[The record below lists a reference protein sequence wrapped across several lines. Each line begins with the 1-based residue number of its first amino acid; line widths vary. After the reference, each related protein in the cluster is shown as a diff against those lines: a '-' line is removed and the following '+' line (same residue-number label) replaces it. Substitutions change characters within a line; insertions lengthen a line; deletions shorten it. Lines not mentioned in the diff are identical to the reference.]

1 MAVCGIQ
8 SVDLTRDAI
17 KILGVYFSYNI
28 NLMNQKNY
36 CQAITN
42 IHGILKLWRMRNLSI
57 KDKIVV
63 FKTLAISKLV
73 YLALLTVIPDHIT
86 DEVTKIQKSFI
97 WNDSSPKIKHET
109 LRMEFKAQGL
119 KNVDIRFKFVSLQC
133 SWVKKLYDDCFH
145 EWKIIPL
152 HLLNKCF
159 GPSFKF
165 HSNLHF
171 ESKLLKQFPSFYKQI
186 LMNWKK
192 YFIASPITPSRVL
205 SQFIWY
211 NSYIKIDSKAV
222 YLKSFSTKN
231 INFVTQL
238 FHTDGSVKNWNILK
252 TEYAL
257 QNKDQFCWLQLINA
271 IPEMWKKCIEQTS
284 ENTSFLVDKNDHL
297 LRGSRIIILEKLNSK
312 KLYSLLISA
321 IEHQPTSQK
330 YFDNLFPNIELS
342 WKEIY
347 LTARK
352 ATANS
357 YLRCFNYQIIN
368 NVLYLN
374 KKLFQ
379 FGKTQSPLCSFCH
392 TEAETTLHI
401 FHKCSATK
409 ILWNRLL
416 LFFETDLDCPDLTP
430 QAALFGFVNES
441 NNNLNI
447 LQNHILLIFKLYV
460 YQSRERGV
468 LNLNSLIKNV
478 TKVKKLEGK
487 IASVCEKKTI
497 QFNNKWKSTDL
508 KITV

>member
-1 MAVCGIQ
+1 MGPLKGVEMAVCGMQ
-8 SVDLTRDAI
+8 SDAI

-57 KDKIVV
+57 EGKTVV

-97 WNDSSPKIKHET
+97 WHDSSPKIKHET
-109 LRMEFKAQGL
+109 LRMEFKAGGL

-192 YFIASPITPSRVL
+192 YFIASPITPSGVL

-238 FHTDGSVKNWNILK
+238 FNSDGSVKNWNILK
-252 TEYAL
+252 TEYTL
-257 QNKDQFCWLQLINA
+257 KNKDQFCWL
-271 IPEMWKKCIEQTS
+271 
-284 ENTSFLVDKNDHL
+284 
-297 LRGSRIIILEKLNSK
+297 
-312 KLYSLLISA
+312 
-321 IEHQPTSQK
+321 
-330 YFDNLFPNIELS
+330 
-342 WKEIY
+342 
-347 LTARK
+347 
-352 ATANS
+352 
-357 YLRCFNYQIIN
+357 
-368 NVLYLN
+368 
-374 KKLFQ
+374 
-379 FGKTQSPLCSFCH
+379 
-392 TEAETTLHI
+392 
-401 FHKCSATK
+401 
-409 ILWNRLL
+409 
-416 LFFETDLDCPDLTP
+416 
-430 QAALFGFVNES
+430 
-441 NNNLNI
+441 
-447 LQNHILLIFKLYV
+447 
-460 YQSRERGV
+460 
-468 LNLNSLIKNV
+468 
-478 TKVKKLEGK
+478 
-487 IASVCEKKTI
+487 
-497 QFNNKWKSTDL
+497 
-508 KITV
+508 